1 MLCLGILGWCMLFS
15 LLQNKIFLSAVALL
29 IGTAFVICVMLK
41 KNAKV
46 YNGIL
51 FWAIC
56 IVTLWANGSGRFS
69 PFKGDYIS
77 EYITYGTAELNLTD
91 TPAAVLPDNETDFT
105 ALMK

>member
-1 MLCLGILGWCMLFS
+1 MLFS

-51 FWAIC
+51 ILAIC

-77 EYITYGTAELNLTD
+77 EYITYGTAEPESYGYSRQLFCRTMRLI
-91 TPAAVLPDNETDFT
+91 FT
-105 ALMK
+105 VLMKMMEDTIRQ